1 MNPSSRSGPTG
12 MSNVIGDITMSVD
25 GFVTGPGADL
35 EHGLGLDADGLHAWA
50 LDSDDP
56 VDREL
61 LAELTADSG
70 AVVMGRKTF
79 DTVDGPGGWD
89 EGMGYGAD
97 QAARPPFF
105 VVTSTRP
112 ASVRL
117 AGSHDFTFV
126 LDGPASA
133 VAQARG
139 AAGDRN
145 VYVMGG
151 GSLVGGCLAA
161 GLLDQLR
168 LHVSPEVLGAGT
180 PLFEGVGR
188 HRLVQ
193 RDVQVSKAAIHVLYD
208 VVRD

>member
-1 MNPSSRSGPTG
+1 
-12 MSNVIGDITMSVD
+12 MSVD

-35 EHGLGLDADGLHAWA
+35 EHGLGLDAEGLHAWA
-50 LDSDDP
+50 LGSEDP

-61 LAELTADSG
+61 IGTLTADSG

-79 DTVDGPGGWD
+79 DTVDGPGGWND
-89 EGMGYGAD
+89 EMGYGAD

-105 VVTSTRP
+105 VVTSSRP
-112 ASVRL
+112 AHVRL

-126 LDGPASA
+126 LDGPAAA
-133 VAQARG
+133 VGAARR

-151 GSLVGGCLAA
+151 GALVGSCLAA
-161 GLLDQLR
+161 GLLDRLR

-180 PLFEGVGR
+180 PLFRGVGR

-193 RDVQVSKAAIHVLYD
+193 GEVRVSSAAVHITYD
-208 VVRD
+208 VRR

>member
-1 MNPSSRSGPTG
+1 
-12 MSNVIGDITMSVD
+12 MSVD

-35 EHGLGLDADGLHAWA
+35 EHGLGLDAEGLHAWA

-56 VDREL
+56 VDRGLVES
-61 LAELTADSG
+61 LTADTG

-79 DTVDGPGGWD
+79 DTVDGPGGWN
-89 EGMGYGAD
+89 EEMGYGAD

-105 VVTSTRP
+105 VVTSSRP
-112 ASVRL
+112 GQVRL
-117 AGSHDFTFV
+117 AGTHDFTFV
-126 LDGPASA
+126 LDGPAAA
-133 VAQARG
+133 VDAARR

-151 GSLVGGCLAA
+151 GALVGGCLAA

-168 LHVSPEVLGAGT
+168 LHLSPEVLGAGT
-180 PLFEGVGR
+180 PLFAGVGR

-193 RDVQVSKAAIHVLYD
+193 RDVEVSASAVHLTYD
-208 VVRD
+208 VRRL

>member
-1 MNPSSRSGPTG
+1 MTV
-12 MSNVIGDITMSVD
+12 VIGDITMSVD

-50 LDSDDP
+50 LDSDHP
-56 VDREL
+56 VDRGLVET
-61 LAELTADSG
+61 LTADSG
-70 AVVMGRKTF
+70 AVVMGRRTF
-79 DTVDGPGGWD
+79 DTVDGPAGWND
-89 EGMGYGAD
+89 DMGYGAD

-126 LDGPASA
+126 LDGAASA
-133 VAQARG
+133 VAQARE
-139 AAGDRN
+139 AAGDGD

-151 GSLVGGCLAA
+151 GTLIAGCLAE

-168 LHVSPEVLGAGT
+168 VHLSPELLGRGT
-180 PLFEGVGR
+180 PLFSGAGR

-193 RDVQVSKAAIHVLYD
+193 RDVQVSAAAIHVTYD
-208 VVRD
+208 VRR